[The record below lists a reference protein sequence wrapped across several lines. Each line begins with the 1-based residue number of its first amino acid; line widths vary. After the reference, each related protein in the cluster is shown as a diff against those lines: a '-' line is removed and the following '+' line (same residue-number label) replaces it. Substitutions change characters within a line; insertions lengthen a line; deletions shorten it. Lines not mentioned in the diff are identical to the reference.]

1 MFSQTYMTLN
11 ETPFVSNQPYGLFTA
26 LKTQVKTK
34 QNEMLKCRVKLDRG
48 LLEFVL
54 IACVRSE
61 KPRDFLSYN

>member
-11 ETPFVSNQPYGLFTA
+11 GTPFVSNQPYGLFTA

-34 QNEMLKCRVKLDRG
+34 QNEMLKCRVKSDRG

-54 IACVRSE
+54 IA
-61 KPRDFLSYN
+61 